1 MRITNMIAGLALALL
16 PSLVFGGV
24 SPDGSKV
31 ADNDGAVES
40 QKSMS
45 VYASDKT
52 AQVQF
57 ERSGGIFGLNS
68 NHARIGFLTN
78 ETRDN
83 TLTGSV
89 LFDANSSGIPG
100 LSIKFGTK
108 AFAGLLA
115 LENTDIF
122 GFGASL
128 EAAYLFPVER
138 FPLTLSGSFSYAPDI
153 LTFGQADRIIDWHV
167 RASLPLT
174 DNIEGFTGLRFLQ
187 FDTRAGQRELDKRIH
202 IGVRW
207 NI

>member
-1 MRITNMIAGLALALL
+1 MRIINMVTGLALVLL
-16 PSLVFGGV
+16 PGLVFGGV
-24 SPDGSKV
+24 SPDGNTV
-31 ADNDGAVES
+31 ADNNEAVES
-40 QKSMS
+40 KKSMS

-52 AQVQF
+52 AQFQF
-57 ERSGGIFGLNS
+57 ERSGGVFGLNS
-68 NHARIGFLTN
+68 DRARIGFLTN

-89 LFDANSSGIPG
+89 LYDVNNSVIPG
-100 LSIKFGTK
+100 LSIMFGTK

-115 LENTDIF
+115 LENTDIV
-122 GFGASL
+122 GIGASL

-138 FPLTLSGSFSYAPDI
+138 FPLTLTASFSYAPDI

-187 FDTRAGQRELDKRIH
+187 FDTRAGQRELDKRVH